1 MLTSAVYHEFMTNS
15 GEPYSEMSHIFIYMR
30 NMRTMITGMGQR
42 FKLLL
47 REIGQLI
54 V

>member
-1 MLTSAVYHEFMTNS
+1 MKN
-15 GEPYSEMSHIFIYMR
+15 G
-30 NMRTMITGMGQR
+30 TMMIVGMELK

-54 V
+54 VYVDHNLPMLTFRCTL